1 MRVRRK
7 QPACQPTTDTR
18 PIHAQVPDPHRGD
31 RPDPGV
37 GINALALTV
46 DGGGVQTYIRE
57 LLAGLARL
65 GAGPALRVRVQGEV
79 AAQLPPQ
86 ATVERRP
93 GSVGARRLL
102 QGLAPFGGAAMVH
115 GLDVDLPL
123 QRGVPMV
130 CTVHDLSVYDTPW
143 AFSRGRSRVE
153 QRLLDRSLRRAD
165 AVITVS
171 HFTAERIRRR
181 YGRTSTVVHLAPAPD
196 MRVPD
201 PAAVVALRARLAL
214 PDAFVLQL
222 ATVEP
227 RKGTALLAAACRDAS
242 VPLVLAGAVRG
253 PVPAGVRTLG
263 YVARPDVPALYAAA
277 TVVAYVS
284 AYEGFG
290 LPPVEAMACGA
301 PVVAT
306 RVGALPELPDWS
318 DTLIRPDDLAGLTA
332 RLRLLLRD
340 TAARDALAERGQ
352 RVARALDWDDAA
364 RGTLAVWRS
373 VGCDAGV
380 KA

>member
-1 MRVRRK
+1 MRVWRA
-7 QPACQPTTDTR
+7 QPAHQLADTQAT
-18 PIHAQVPDPHRGD
+18 HARGPHLRQANG
-31 RPDPGV
+31 PNPGV

-46 DGGGVQTYIRE
+46 DGSGVQTYIRE
-57 LLAGLARL
+57 LLGGLARL
-65 GAGPALRVRVQGEV
+65 GAGPALHVRVQGEV

-86 ATVERRP
+86 ATVERRR
-93 GSVGARRLL
+93 GSAGARRLL
-102 QGLAPFGGAAMVH
+102 QGLAPFPGAVMVH

-143 AFSRGRSRVE
+143 AFARGRSRIE
-153 QRLLDRSLRRAD
+153 QRLLDRSMRRAD
-165 AVITVS
+165 AVIAVS
-171 HFTAERIRRR
+171 HFTAERIHRR
-181 YGRTSTVVHLAPAPD
+181 YGRTATVVHLAPAPD

-201 PAAVVALRARLAL
+201 SEAVVALRARLAL
-214 PDAFVLQL
+214 PDTFVLQL

-227 RKGTALLAAACRDAS
+227 RKDTALLAAACRAAS

-263 YVARPDVPALYAAA
+263 YVPRTDVPTLYAAA
-277 TVVAYVS
+277 TVVAYIS
-284 AYEGFG
+284 SYEGFG

-318 DTLIRPDDLAGLTA
+318 DTLVGPTDLVGLTA

-340 TAARDALAERGQ
+340 TPARDALAERGR
-352 RVARALDWDDAA
+352 RVARALDWDDTA
-364 RGTLAVWRS
+364 RRTLAVWRS
-373 VGCDAGV
+373 VGCDAGIEP
-380 KA
+380 